1 MKTLNINSLKKLKK
15 IIGIDLFDE
24 KTLLNHPT
32 DNIPS
37 LNLSKKK
44 QKVAMSRQGLGILT
58 SRASLYGTYL
68 SIAFSLIMLGG
79 YHHLSVLIPLFISV
93 GLIAS
98 RVYMMRYFAR
108 YARWEQD
115 FGKQHKFA
123 IASTV
128 NIVVNMIWLIAISI
142 LGGINLF
149 GYLFAVIFCMM
160 SVVSGF
166 AHLIYFVRMNAYEV
180 EPVNA

>member
-15 IIGIDLFDE
+15 INGMDLFDE

-44 QKVAMSRQGLGILT
+44 QKVAMSREGLGILT
-58 SRASLYGTYL
+58 SRASLCGTYL
-68 SIAFSLIMLGG
+68 SIAFSVIMLAV
-79 YHHLSVLIPLFISV
+79 YHHLSAFIPFFIAM

-98 RVYMMRYFAR
+98 RVYMMRYFAQ
-108 YARWEQD
+108 YARWEQN
-115 FGKQHKFA
+115 FGKQHRFA

-128 NIVVNMIWLIAISI
+128 NIVANMVWLIAIST
-142 LGGINLF
+142 LSGINLF
-149 GYLFAVIFCMM
+149 GYLFALIFCMM
-160 SVVSGF
+160 SVISGF
-166 AHLIYFVRMNAYEV
+166 AHLIYFVRMNEYEV

>member
-1 MKTLNINSLKKLKK
+1 MKTLNINSLKKPKK
-15 IIGIDLFDE
+15 INGMDLFDE

-44 QKVAMSRQGLGILT
+44 QKVAMSREGLGILT
-58 SRASLYGTYL
+58 SRASLCGTYL
-68 SIAFSLIMLGG
+68 SIAFSVIMLAV
-79 YHHLSVLIPLFISV
+79 YHHLSAFIPFFIAM

-98 RVYMMRYFAR
+98 RVYMMRYFAK
-108 YARWEQD
+108 YARWEQN
-115 FGKQHKFA
+115 FGKHHKFA

-128 NIVVNMIWLIAISI
+128 NIVANMIWLIAISI

-166 AHLIYFVRMNAYEV
+166 AHLIYFTRMNEYEV